1 MKTSR
6 VVKAAMKPIAAILLS
21 AWLAACGTTQALD
34 VPKPTPREEPIN
46 SLALE
51 QCVRENGP
59 EKCAAD
65 LGE

>member
-1 MKTSR
+1 MKTSH

-21 AWLAACGTTQALD
+21 AWLAACSTTQALD

-51 QCVRENGP
+51 QCFKVNKP
-59 EKCAAD
+59 EKCSD
-65 LGE
+65 SID

>member
-1 MKTSR
+1 MKTGR
-6 VVKAAMKPIAAILLS
+6 HLQAAMKPVAAILLLICLAGCS
-21 AWLAACGTTQALD
+21 AMQTLD

-59 EKCAAD
+59 EKCADEAN
-65 LGE
+65 

>member
-1 MKTSR
+1 MRTIDVTMAAVKT
-6 VVKAAMKPIAAILLS
+6 IAAILLT
-21 AWLAACGTTQALD
+21 AWLAGCSTAQTLD

-59 EKCAAD
+59 EKCAAQD
-65 LGE
+65 Q